1 MHFIIKIII
10 ISILFIICDIPW
22 LLFNKSWFVPMMS
35 AIQGS
40 KVSMILWPTLI
51 IYPAM
56 SFLLLQST
64 SILHAATIGA
74 ATYAVYDFTNLA
86 TIKDYQ
92 LSFAI
97 ADTVWGGILFSI
109 VKVITSY
116 IF

>member
-1 MHFIIKIII
+1 MHIIIKIII
-10 ISILFIICDIPW
+10 ISILFIICDLPW

-40 KVSMILWPTLI
+40 KVSMLIWPIFI

-64 SILHAATIGA
+64 SILHAAAIGGA
-74 ATYAVYDFTNLA
+74 AYAVYDFTNLA

-97 ADTVWGGILFSI
+97 ADTLWGAILFAI
-109 VKVITSY
+109 VKAVSSYVI
-116 IF
+116 

>member
-1 MHFIIKIII
+1 MHIIIKVII

-40 KVSMILWPTLI
+40 KVSMLLWPIFI

-56 SFLLLQST
+56 AYLLLQST
-64 SILHAATIGA
+64 SIMDAAIIGILS
-74 ATYAVYDFTNLA
+74 YAIYDFTNLA
-86 TIKDYQ
+86 TIKGYQ

-97 ADTVWGGILFSI
+97 ADTLWGGLLFAI
-109 VKVITSY
+109 VKALSSY
-116 IF
+116 IL